1 MLGALGAI
9 AGVALGIVLSNV
21 LTGYFASLF
30 YGLDAGFHVA
40 PAVLLASVVVGV
52 LGPPLAALPAI
63 RRAARLPVREAL
75 QATGSAVGGQ
85 GRLDAVLRRVGF
97 LPRSAQ
103 IGLRGVGRR
112 KRRSLATALQVAL
125 SVGTLLALLALG
137 TSVGNATRTYWDDM
151 RFDIFAGTV
160 ATRPFN
166 AESTRVLRSTPGVQ
180 RIQPLLSSSAKMGG
194 KDVLLWGMTDRPLMQ
209 MRVADGRWYTAAQER
224 RQERIAVIG
233 RQLAARLDARVGDT
247 AILQS
252 PTGPVRVRIV
262 GISNSQNNEG
272 LAVYLPLSTLQAV
285 LHSPGEVNT
294 YLVVSSSKD
303 HAFID
308 RLNTR
313 LEDTLGKHGAQITTQ
328 VAYVG
333 RRDNVAFNASLTRS
347 ITVLGLVIVAISMV
361 GLVNAITMGI
371 LERTREIGTLRC
383 VGARARDIRRIFAT
397 EGLLVALFGWLLGL
411 PVGYALARGIIALSN
426 SAAKIDLEGSS
437 FPTVNLAITLVGTI
451 VLALLVLLAPPAPR
465 GAVQA
470 GRGAALCLR
479 RFVDPRRPRRTPGAP
494 IRRPPRPPTRRP
506 ARRDARVPP
515 GDGRRRPVGTRRRVL
530 ASRAT
535 VEQEQVAS
543 RELAL
548 PSSVQEALGELV
560 NAAKD
565 GLLAL
570 SVGVGLG
577 VLSEMMEAEV
587 DEVVGPKGK
596 RNADRAA
603 VRHGHEDGEVTLGGR
618 RVGVSRPRART
629 VDGENEV
636 GLATYAHFA
645 DRDPLTRV
653 VLEQMLAGVSTRRF
667 ARTREPVGRE
677 IVNAGR
683 ESSGAPSS
691 SFDAGGVV
699 SRPDGL

>member
-1 MLGALGAI
+1 MCQELVRRAVSVSRPRDRDLDLDYSAASGLALDLDLPSERFDSIPEPGQSRPPPRIGSADAVIRKPGDYPGKEGFNQIATILTVVTFLALLSALVLLSNTMSTLIGEQTGEIASMKAIGGSRRQIARIYRRTALMLGALGAI

-40 PAVLLASVVVGV
+40 PAVLLASVVVGL

-194 KDVLLWGMTDRPLMQ
+194 KDVLLWGMSDRPLMQ

-233 RQLAARLDARVGDT
+233 RQPAARLDAKVGDT

-252 PTGPVRVRIV
+252 PAGPVRVRIV

-294 YLVVSSSKD
+294 CLVVSSSKD
-303 HAFID
+303 HGDID

-313 LEDTLGKHGAQITTQ
+313 LEDTLGK
-328 VAYVG
+328 
-333 RRDNVAFNASLTRS
+333 S
-347 ITVLGLVIVAISMV
+347 
-361 GLVNAITMGI
+361 
-371 LERTREIGTLRC
+371 RC
-383 VGARARDIRRIFAT
+383 ADHH
-397 EGLLVALFGWLLGL
+397 
-411 PVGYALARGIIALSN
+411 
-426 SAAKIDLEGSS
+426 
-437 FPTVNLAITLVGTI
+437 
-451 VLALLVLLAPPAPR
+451 
-465 GAVQA
+465 A
-470 GRGAALCLR
+470 GRVC
-479 RFVDPRRPRRTPGAP
+479 
-494 IRRPPRPPTRRP
+494 RP
-506 ARRDARVPP
+506 ARQRC
-515 GDGRRRPVGTRRRVL
+515 L
-530 ASRAT
+530 
-535 VEQEQVAS
+535 Q
-543 RELAL
+543 
-548 PSSVQEALGELV
+548 
-560 NAAKD
+560 
-565 GLLAL
+565 
-570 SVGVGLG
+570 
-577 VLSEMMEAEV
+577 
-587 DEVVGPKGK
+587 
-596 RNADRAA
+596 
-603 VRHGHEDGEVTLGGR
+603 
-618 RVGVSRPRART
+618 
-629 VDGENEV
+629 
-636 GLATYAHFA
+636 
-645 DRDPLTRV
+645 
-653 VLEQMLAGVSTRRF
+653 
-667 ARTREPVGRE
+667 REPHPIDHRCS
-677 IVNAGR
+677 AW
-683 ESSGAPSS
+683 
-691 SFDAGGVV
+691 
-699 SRPDGL
+699 